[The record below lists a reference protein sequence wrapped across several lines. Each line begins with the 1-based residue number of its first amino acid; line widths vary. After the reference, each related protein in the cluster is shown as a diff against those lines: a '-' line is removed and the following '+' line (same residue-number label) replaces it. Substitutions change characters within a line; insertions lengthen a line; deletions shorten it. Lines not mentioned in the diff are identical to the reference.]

1 ISERPYITSVDL
13 LACLL
18 FDNDSRVQTI
28 FKLREHFPLYNGC
41 PPKFAKMPEP
51 QTGPALTD
59 DSKMILAWADME
71 ATYLVDY
78 WIDTEHL
85 LLGIMHVQPS
95 VAASYSESRVDL
107 GCCTQVD
114 PKQPG
119 FSTEL
124 WPRVSLVAD
133 QDTAC

>member
-1 ISERPYITSVDL
+1 
-13 LACLL
+13 
-18 FDNDSRVQTI
+18 
-28 FKLREHFPLYNGC
+28 
-41 PPKFAKMPEP
+41 MPEP

-95 VAASYSESRVDL
+95 VAASYLARAGLTLDAVRKSIRNNRASRPNYGRASRWWL
-107 GCCTQVD
+107 IKTRLAKLTLQTWA
-114 PKQPG
+114 P
-119 FSTEL
+119 
-124 WPRVSLVAD
+124 
-133 QDTAC
+133 